1 MNQYPSP
8 EEYEA
13 QKRAL
18 RAARYLQIA
27 VAIAVATL
35 VLLYWRLTR

>member
-13 QKRAL
+13 QKQRL
-18 RAARYLQIA
+18 RAVRVLQIA
-27 VAIAVATL
+27 IIIALVAL
-35 VLLYWRLTR
+35 FVLYFRLAG